1 VAGQTLRQTT
11 SSDTNS
17 VGAFSILGA
26 NMASTSVAEII
37 KKEERRNQEIGQAM
51 LSNFSDKTRTA
62 LSDDFLGSVE
72 QIIARHVEGFLDPMS
87 AMAVASNIT
96 ESLRGELTDMIN
108 ETQDN
113 AIRIVERYT
122 NHFSLQIKQAIKN
135 MNKET

>member
-1 VAGQTLRQTT
+1 MTLKSADIT
-11 SSDTNS
+11 
-17 VGAFSILGA
+17 
-26 NMASTSVAEII
+26 STSATEILKEIIKKEELKEII

-62 LSDDFLGSVE
+62 LSDDFLGGIE

-135 MNKET
+135 MSKET

>member
-1 VAGQTLRQTT
+1 MT
-11 SSDTNS
+11 S
-17 VGAFSILGA
+17 AL
-26 NMASTSVAEII
+26 VAEII

-51 LSNFSDKTRTA
+51 LNNFSDKTRTA

-72 QIIARHVEGFLDPMS
+72 QTIARHVESFLDPMS
-87 AMAVASNIT
+87 AMAVAANIT

>member
-1 VAGQTLRQTT
+1 MTLKSADIT
-11 SSDTNS
+11 
-17 VGAFSILGA
+17 
-26 NMASTSVAEII
+26 STSATEILKEIIRKEELKEII

-62 LSDDFLGSVE
+62 LSDDFLGSIE

-87 AMAVASNIT
+87 AMAVASSIT
-96 ESLRGELTDMIN
+96 DSLRGELTDMIN